1 MWLFLRFFGCNG
13 FGTTS
18 RENIGFWKRTRPEQ
32 TEENNL
38 ENQNHRNNEKNEHK
52 NKKTWETPRLC
63 WFVSC
68 CIYSGDSS
76 CRVVFWR
83 ICFLSVFLFHLFF
96 SMCCW
101 NQLSLLKLVSQYK
114 GQMNH
119 IGFRVYPTISN
130 HTLPR
135 NVSKGGVSLSPP
147 SFIHFWTVISLGPK
161 LTAKCSFFGLKK
173 IYTRI
178 WLDFVFIQPHPTMC
192 KF

>member
-1 MWLFLRFFGCNG
+1 MKNMSTKTKKLGKLHVCVGSFLVAFILVILHVGWFFGE
-13 FGTTS
+13 FA
-18 RENIGFWKRTRPEQ
+18 FW
-32 TEENNL
+32 
-38 ENQNHRNNEKNEHK
+38 
-52 NKKTWETPRLC
+52 LC
-63 WFVSC
+63 FS
-68 CIYSGDSS
+68 
-76 CRVVFWR
+76 
-83 ICFLSVFLFHLFF
+83 FHLFL

-147 SFIHFWTVISLGPK
+147 SFIHFWTFISLGPK
-161 LTAKCSFFGLKK
+161 LTAKSSLFGLKK

-192 KF
+192 KV